1 MKDPAMLFYTS
12 DFLTGVAL
20 LSMAERGQYITLLC
34 LQQQHGH
41 MTAQEMKAAVGKVS
55 AKVMEKFQR
64 DAEGKFFNRRAELEI
79 QKREK
84 HAAAQRENVM
94 KRWAREKE
102 EKPPEND
109 HHGINGGITMVNTM
123 VIPLENENE
132 NLNII
137 PGNQDGEILTARA
150 RVETGTFSEK
160 NDPQLA
166 QFMAALMDQLGPIS
180 STAAQEAL
188 AWYKDVG
195 GDLCLHAVELA
206 LDNGKRS
213 WSYVRAI
220 LGRWEKEGI
229 KTLAAAQAEE
239 KAREKGGKA
248 IGNGGGRAGREKPA
262 FGVKPRNAAAN
273 P

>member
-41 MTAQEMKAAVGKVS
+41 MTAQEMRAAVGKVS
-55 AKVMEKFQR
+55 PKVMEKFQR

-102 EKPPEND
+102 EKTPEND
-109 HHGINGGITMVNTM
+109 HHGINGGITVVNTT

-137 PGNQDGEILTARA
+137 PSNQDEVILPARA
-150 RVETGTFSEK
+150 REEPGK
-160 NDPQLA
+160 NDPELA
-166 QFMAALMDQLGPIS
+166 RFMAALMDQLGPIS

-188 AWYKDVG
+188 AWYKSAG
-195 GDLCLHAVELA
+195 GELCLHAVELA

-248 IGNGGGRAGREKPA
+248 NGNGGGRAGREKPA

>member
-55 AKVMEKFQR
+55 PAVMEKFQR

-94 KRWAREKE
+94 KRWARERE
-102 EKPPEND
+102 EKTPENG
-109 HHGINGGITMVNTM
+109 HNGINGGITVVDTM

-137 PGNQDGEILTARA
+137 PGNQDGVILPARA
-150 RVETGTFSEK
+150 RVEPGK
-160 NDPQLA
+160 NDPELA
-166 QFMAALMDQLGPIS
+166 RFMAALMDQLGPIS

-188 AWYKDVG
+188 AWYKSAG

-248 IGNGGGRAGREKPA
+248 NGNGGGRVGREKPA

>member
-41 MTAQEMKAAVGKVS
+41 MTAQEMRAAVGKVS
-55 AKVMEKFQR
+55 PAVMEKFQR

-102 EKPPEND
+102 EKPPVSD
-109 HHGINGGITMVNTM
+109 YHGTSGGITVVNTT
-123 VIPLENENE
+123 VIPLENESGNRN
-132 NLNII
+132 NLK
-137 PGNQDGEILTARA
+137 PNQREEILPARA
-150 RVETGTFSEK
+150 RVEPGK
-160 NDPQLA
+160 NDPELA
-166 QFMAALMDQLGPIS
+166 RFMAALMDQLGPIS

-188 AWYKDVG
+188 AWYKSAG
-195 GDLCLHAVELA
+195 GELCLHAVELA

-239 KAREKGGKA
+239 KARDGKKQKPVKRRPGEMRKLLDALDTIYGG
-248 IGNGGGRAGREKPA
+248 
-262 FGVKPRNAAAN
+262 
-273 P
+273 

>member
-41 MTAQEMKAAVGKVS
+41 MTAQEMRAAVGKVS
-55 AKVMEKFQR
+55 PKVMEKFQR

-102 EKPPEND
+102 EKTPEND
-109 HHGINGGITMVNTM
+109 HHGINRGITVVNTT

-137 PGNQDGEILTARA
+137 PSNQDEVILPARA
-150 RVETGTFSEK
+150 REEPGK
-160 NDPQLA
+160 NDPELA
-166 QFMAALMDQLGPIS
+166 RFMAALMDQLGPIS

-188 AWYKDVG
+188 AWYKSAG
-195 GDLCLHAVELA
+195 GELCLHAVELA

-248 IGNGGGRAGREKPA
+248 NGNGGGRVGREKPA

>member
-41 MTAQEMKAAVGKVS
+41 MTAQEMRAAVGKVS
-55 AKVMEKFQR
+55 PKVMEKFQR

-102 EKPPEND
+102 EKTPEND
-109 HHGINGGITMVNTM
+109 HHGINRGITVVNTT

-137 PGNQDGEILTARA
+137 PSNQDEVILPARA
-150 RVETGTFSEK
+150 REEPGK
-160 NDPQLA
+160 NDPELA
-166 QFMAALMDQLGPIS
+166 RFMAALMDQLGPIS

-248 IGNGGGRAGREKPA
+248 NGNGGGRAGREKPA